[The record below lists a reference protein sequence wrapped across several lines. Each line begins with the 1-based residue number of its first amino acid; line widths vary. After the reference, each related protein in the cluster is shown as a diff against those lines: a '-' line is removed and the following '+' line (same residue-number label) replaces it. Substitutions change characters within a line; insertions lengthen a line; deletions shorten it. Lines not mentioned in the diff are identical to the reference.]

1 MVLIVPLYICG
12 WFFFFFKQKTAYEMR
27 ISDWSSD
34 VCSSDLT
41 PGRAVALQQ
50 HAALGEGVCHQIV
63 QHQVESNEGR
73 IAVGRGAAQENR
85 RKARIREARQFTL
98 GFELGAAVRRHRIG
112 RGRFVDPIFR
122 SSPVDTE
129 RRGEAEPLTAERIG
143 PARESAGRLAIYVHG
158 DRSSTRRHS

>member
-63 QHQVESNEGR
+63 QHQVEPDEGR

-122 SSPVDTE
+122 SSPVDAA
-129 RRGEAEPLTAERIG
+129 RRGEDELLPSDRLG
-143 PARESAGRLAIYVHG
+143 QARESASRTDIYGPGRFG
-158 DRSSTRRHS
+158 PQM